1 LATALGAR
9 LDAGAAAAPRS
20 ISPHL
25 AAPRRHLPMLRSPA
39 LRRFLIALV
48 VLTCVWFGGALG
60 YHQLGHG
67 RWGYGECA
75 YHTVVTVFTVGY
87 AELPGA
93 DKVHGA
99 RFFTAFLIVV
109 GVGAMGYVQASL
121 TSIFVE
127 GALGVAYRQ
136 SRMRKSIDRMR
147 DHVVVAG
154 CGSTGRHAIEELR
167 ASGRDVVAIDR
178 DESRLRELQ
187 DENAPGGEF
196 HYVVGDATHDH
207 ALVAAGVAH
216 AWGVVAALTDD
227 ADNLYVT
234 LSARALNVEARIVA
248 KAVAPEAEGKMRR
261 AGANAVVSPNSIG
274 GMRMASELVRPE
286 VVEFLDQLHRT
297 EKSLRIEEI
306 LIPKDSSW
314 VGKMLRDAP
323 IRPRTRALVIAKR
336 TRDGAFH
343 YNPGPESTIEA
354 GMTLVV
360 LGDREDVSTLH
371 ELVAATRGER

>member
-1 LATALGAR
+1 
-9 LDAGAAAAPRS
+9 
-20 ISPHL
+20 
-25 AAPRRHLPMLRSPA
+25 MLRSPA
-39 LRRFLIALV
+39 LRRFLLALA
-48 VLTCVWFGGALG
+48 VLAGVWAGGAFG
-60 YHQLGHG
+60 YHQLGRG
-67 RWGYGECA
+67 RWGYGECM
-75 YHTVVTVFTVGY
+75 YNTVVTVFTVGY

-93 DKVHGA
+93 EHVRGA
-99 RFFTAFLIVV
+99 RVFTACLIIF

-127 GALGVAYRQ
+127 GALGQAYRHA
-136 SRMRKSIDRMR
+136 RMRKSIERMR

-154 CGSTGRHAIEELR
+154 CGSTGRHAIDELR

-178 DESRLRELQ
+178 DEDRLREIH
-187 DENAPGGEF
+187 DEPGRGDF
-196 HYVVGDATHDH
+196 HFVVGDATHDH
-207 ALVAAGVAH
+207 ALIAAGVAR

-248 KAVAPEAEGKMRR
+248 KAIAPEAEGKMRR
-261 AGANAVVSPNSIG
+261 AGANAVVSPNTIG
-274 GMRMASELVRPE
+274 GQRMASELVRPE

-297 EKSLRIEEI
+297 DQSLRLEEI

-360 LGDREDVSTLH
+360 LGDREDVTMLH
-371 ELVAATRGER
+371 ELVAATRDRVA